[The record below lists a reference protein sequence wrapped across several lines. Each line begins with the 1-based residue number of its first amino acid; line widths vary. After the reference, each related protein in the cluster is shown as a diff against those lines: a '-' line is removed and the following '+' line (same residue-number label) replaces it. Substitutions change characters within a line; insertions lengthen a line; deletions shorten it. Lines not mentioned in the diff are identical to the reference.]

1 VTKATSEY
9 SLFIDNSSN
18 GGSNMLLERYFGF
31 VLLLV
36 CSVFLIMSFG
46 LPLYSTNV
54 GAVGA
59 GFFPRIISIL
69 LVIFICLHLIQ
80 MMRKNVKKPEEGV
93 DKKILFQ
100 QISLMVLLA
109 VTIGLSQL
117 IGMLASLGVFMFTI
131 LAFVQKTPWFK
142 ALTFTIVVL
151 IMMYAIFVL
160 WLESPLPLGIFG

>member
-1 VTKATSEY
+1 
-9 SLFIDNSSN
+9 
-18 GGSNMLLERYFGF
+18 MLVERYFGF
-31 VLLLV
+31 FLLV
-36 CSVFLIMSFG
+36 ICSIFLIMSFG

-69 LVIFICLHLIQ
+69 LVIFLCVHLIQ
-80 MMRKNVKKPEEGV
+80 IMRKKVIKPEEEV
-93 DKKILFQ
+93 DKKIRFQ
-100 QISLMVLLA
+100 QISLMVFLA

-117 IGMLASLGVFMFTI
+117 IGMLASIGVFMFTI
-131 LAFVQKTPWFK
+131 LAFVQKIPWFK
-142 ALTFTIVVL
+142 AFTFTIVVL

>member
-1 VTKATSEY
+1 
-9 SLFIDNSSN
+9 
-18 GGSNMLLERYFGF
+18 MLVERYFGF
-31 VLLLV
+31 FLLV
-36 CSVFLIMSFG
+36 ICSIFLIMSFG

-69 LVIFICLHLIQ
+69 LVIFLCVHLIQ
-80 MMRKNVKKPEEGV
+80 IMRKKVIKPEEEV
-93 DKKILFQ
+93 DKKIRFQ
-100 QISLMVLLA
+100 QISLMVFLA

-117 IGMLASLGVFMFTI
+117 IGMLASIGVFMFTI
-131 LAFVQKTPWFK
+131 LAFVQKIPWFT
-142 ALTFTIVVL
+142 AFTFTFVVL